1 MDESVQSVEP
11 SGGGNN
17 FQKIAL
23 IIFGFVVLILLS
35 EGAYFLYTH
44 YFSQTGT
51 APSVVPQL
59 VIEESPSPFT
69 GAKKI
74 NLEKGESYF
83 EYLRRIEE
91 LRKTDFV
98 VEAGLSI
105 IISGRIVEN
114 KIINERIGDATYVY
128 LIKFEKD
135 VQTFTQKFSQDE
147 FNSLKTYLIS
157 EGGAEKTPI
166 TINDVKPGDFAI
178 LKINSDFLDMSS
190 IDEITLETTR
200 VNP

>member
-1 MDESVQSVEP
+1 MDEPVQSVQP
-11 SGGGNN
+11 DSGSNN

-51 APSVVPQL
+51 APSVVPQT

-83 EYLRRIEE
+83 EYLRRVEE

-98 VEAGLSI
+98 VEAAFNI
-105 IISGRIVEN
+105 IVSGRIVEN
-114 KIINERIGDATYVY
+114 KIVNERIDNTPIVY
-128 LIKFEKD
+128 LIKLEKD
-135 VQTFTQKFSQDE
+135 GQTLTQKFSQDD
-147 FNSLKTYLIS
+147 FNSLKVYLIS
-157 EGGAEKTPI
+157 GEGAEKTPI

-178 LKINSDFLDMSS
+178 LKFNSDFLDTSS
-190 IDEITLETTR
+190 SVEITLEITR